1 MTDISAER
9 IDVGIGLLLN
19 WAPGDRN
26 PIERF
31 GVRFSCPPNDGVGID
46 ACRRRAFCMCDP
58 LVRHLGRGRDASR
71 SEVDAPLSCE
81 RVDDDFGRHEFD
93 VRYGGGEQSS
103 SWRGRR
109 SLGRSIR
116 RRLSNAEI
124 AKNRGN
130 TISHASRGAGACHA
144 SEVRAHRPDATRERV
159 GRPRRVAPKDMPVGH
174 GTRTPGLRAWRSLP
188 FADPGVRNHVFGC
201 VTAPVHRR
209 NDGGEL
215 RHRKSSG
222 PPVGFAFG
230 LVRSS
235 RRPGGSA

>member
-9 IDVGIGLLLN
+9 IDVGIGLPLHC
-19 WAPGDRN
+19 APGDRH

-31 GVRFSCPPNDGVGID
+31 GVRFSGLPDDGVGID
-46 ACRRRAFCMCDP
+46 ACRRRDFCMRDP
-58 LVRHLGRGRDASR
+58 LVQRLGRGRDANR
-71 SEVDAPLSCE
+71 SEIDALLSCE
-81 RVDDDFGRHEFD
+81 RVNDDFGRPEFD
-93 VRYGGGEQSS
+93 DRYRDGDESS
-103 SWRGRR
+103 SGRGRR
-109 SLGRSIR
+109 SPDRSIR

-124 AKNRGN
+124 AKHRGN
-130 TISHASRGAGACHA
+130 AMAHVSLVAVACRA
-144 SEVRAHRPDATRERV
+144 LEARAHRHDLTRERV
-159 GRPRRVAPKDMPVGH
+159 GRPRRVAPKDMAVGH
-174 GTRTPGLRAWRSLP
+174 GIRTPGLRAWRSLP
-188 FADPGVRNHVFGC
+188 FPDPGVRNHVFGC
-201 VTAPVHRR
+201 LTAPVYRR